1 MLRYKSKKLC
11 AGFIWGKL
19 QNSDEWIKRELNKWR
34 DIPCLW
40 IGRLHMVK
48 LLVLPN
54 VLCRVSVVPANYF
67 VDINKLILKFIWKG
81 KRPRI
86 ANTILKKNEVEGLI
100 LQTLRL
106 SVKLQ
111 WSRQCTVGR
120 GWGRG
125 IWMKAVKTW
134 KGPDAGK
141 DWRWEEKGTTE
152 DELVGWHHRLDGHEL
167 ESTLGVGDGRGGAVC
182 CSPWGRKESDMT
194 EWLNW
199 TELSQK
205 IQTSSFN

>member
-125 IWMKAVKTW
+125 IWTKAVKNLKRPRCWERLKVGGEGNDRGWAGWMASPTRWTW
-134 KGPDAGK
+134 AWVNSGSWWWTGRRSMLQPMGSQRVGH
-141 DWRWEEKGTTE
+141 DWVAE
-152 DELVGWHHRLDGHEL
+152 
-167 ESTLGVGDGRGGAVC
+167 
-182 CSPWGRKESDMT
+182 
-194 EWLNW
+194 LNW
-199 TELSQK
+199 TESKDTNFQ
-205 IQTSSFN
+205 F